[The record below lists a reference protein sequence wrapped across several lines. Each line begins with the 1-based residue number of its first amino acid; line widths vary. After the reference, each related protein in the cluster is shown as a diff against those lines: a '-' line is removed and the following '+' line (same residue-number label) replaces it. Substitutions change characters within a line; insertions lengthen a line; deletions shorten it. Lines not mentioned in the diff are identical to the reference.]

1 MLIVS
6 ICEKFGWTYQEYM
19 DQPLWFIDLLLAK
32 ADIDRQ
38 KAEKIM
44 KKNGR

>member
-6 ICEKFGWTYQEYM
+6 ICERFGWTYQEYM

-32 ADIDRQ
+32 MDIDRQ
-38 KAEKIM
+38 MMEKKL
-44 KKNGR
+44 KKL